1 MVTAGCLLY
10 LDNSF
15 AAPTSLKSTRLTREI
30 NLPVVSDLTKIFD
43 IPSLFLRSAKYCCN
57 IIGYSFPSLLN
68 VVTLLPPYK
77 VSNVLPIF
85 SVETPRS
92 LALFLLIKS
101 FTSGLFLE

>member
-43 IPSLFLRSAKYCCN
+43 IPSLFLRSAN
-57 IIGYSFPSLLN
+57 
-68 VVTLLPPYK
+68 
-77 VSNVLPIF
+77 
-85 SVETPRS
+85 
-92 LALFLLIKS
+92 
-101 FTSGLFLE
+101 